1 MIPAEIKKSLIYV
14 LETTYCS
21 NVFMDG
27 LYLTKKKVTSQ
38 QPRGKGVQRG
48 RAALYK
54 IALAI
59 LYFDSAFFEKF

>member
-1 MIPAEIKKSLIYV
+1 MVFMIPAEIKKSLIYV

-38 QPRGKGVQRG
+38 QPRGKGVQGFSKKVISWSPAMASRG
-48 RAALYK
+48 
-54 IALAI
+54 
-59 LYFDSAFFEKF
+59 E